1 MRALWQVFL
10 LIWRDQRAPLVR
22 GAALGV
28 VVMLAGVA
36 LLGLS
41 GWFITAAAAA
51 GLAGTGAVFDV
62 FRPSASVRFLALGRT
77 AARYG
82 ERVLTHDA
90 TLRAFATLRVRLLQG
105 YLRAPYDHLIRLR
118 GPQMLNRV
126 TADIDALDGLPLRL
140 VLPVIAG
147 VATHLLSFAV
157 IWALAGLAVAATLAL
172 GFVGG
177 AAVVLIWAG
186 RAGSAPSRR
195 AELAAQAFR
204 SRLIDLVQARGD
216 LAVYGQLATQK
227 AAVLAADQRRQ
238 TARLAQDR
246 IERRAGL
253 ALSCLGSGMA
263 AAALALGMSLAQ
275 RGQLSPALAAM
286 GFFAALALSETAAPL
301 RRAVAELGRMSL
313 AARRVMQGLS
323 APALHSGQSHSAT
336 TLRFDAVSYDRP
348 DAAKPDAAQPNLHP
362 LSFSLR
368 PGETLALI
376 GPSGAGKSTALLLAA
391 GLLQPTRGAIWLG
404 EHPLHD
410 WDEDALRTHL
420 TLMPQRAA
428 LMAGS
433 IRQTLALAAPKA
445 SDAALWA
452 ALQAVALDD
461 VIRAKGGL
469 DAALGPRGA
478 GLSGGESRRLILA
491 RALLRRPNIL
501 LLDEPTEGLDTATAR
516 DVLHGIRRH
525 LPDAAILTA
534 SHRPVETDWADFTL
548 RLP

>member
-1 MRALWQVFL
+1 MSALWQVFQ
-10 LIWRDQRAPLVR
+10 LIWRDQRIPLLR
-22 GAALGV
+22 GVVLGV
-28 VVMLAGVA
+28 VVLLAGVA

-51 GLAGTGAVFDV
+51 GIAGVGASFDV

-105 YLRAPYDHLIRLR
+105 YVHAPYDRLSRLR
-118 GPQMLNRV
+118 GPQMLNRL

-140 VLPVIAG
+140 ILPLIAG
-147 VATHLLSFAV
+147 IATHLLSFAV
-157 IWALAGLAVAATLAL
+157 IWALAGLGVAATLAV
-172 GFVGG
+172 GFIGG
-177 AAVVLIWAG
+177 GAVVLLWAG
-186 RAGSAPSRR
+186 KAGYAPSRR

-227 AAVLAADQRRQ
+227 DAVLDADRRRQ
-238 TARLAQDR
+238 AARLAQDH
-246 IERRAGL
+246 IERRAGF
-253 ALSCLGSGMA
+253 ALSCLGTGLA
-263 AAALALGMSLAQ
+263 TAALALGMALAQ

-286 GFFAALALSETAAPL
+286 GFFAAIALSETVSPL

-313 AARRVMQGLS
+313 AARRVVQGLS
-323 APALHSGQSHSAT
+323 APALQTGQSHTAT
-336 TLRFDAVSYDRP
+336 TGATLLRFEAVSHHRPGADRP
-348 DAAKPDAAQPNLHP
+348 SLHP
-362 LSFSLR
+362 LSFTLH
-368 PGETLALI
+368 PGETLALA

-391 GLLQPTRGAIWLG
+391 GLLHPTSGTIWLG
-404 EHPLHD
+404 DHPLRD
-410 WDEDALRTHL
+410 WDEAALRARL
-420 TLMPQRAA
+420 TLIPQRAA

-433 IRQTLALAAPKA
+433 VRQALTLAAPEADDA
-445 SDAALWA
+445 SLWI
-452 ALQAVALDD
+452 ALQAVALDQ

-478 GLSGGESRRLILA
+478 GLSGGESRRLTIA
-491 RALLRRPNIL
+491 RALLRRPALL

-516 DVLHGIRRH
+516 EVLHGIRRY
-525 LPDAAILTA
+525 LPQAAILTA
-534 SHRPVETDWADFTL
+534 SHRPVELDWADIV
-548 RLP
+548 RLLP